1 MFTKTVAKKGLAAA
15 ALCAALSGT
24 AVAFPATASAAPV
37 AAAAAAGESPVDVGA
52 NANLNFNVDVLGIAN
67 KIEASIKT
75 AQNREGFVKNLMES
89 AFYASGQ
96 HYNVM
101 VHNLSQGYEDH
112 LNGVKQYG
120 SATYDGVTYGIWIF
134 EDGEF
139 TNKGDGGFINWA
151 FRGVWERPDNGGYVK
166 FSRIS

>member
-1 MFTKTVAKKGLAAA
+1 MSTKNLVKKGLATA
-15 ALCAALSGT
+15 ALCAALT
-24 AVAFPATASAAPV
+24 ATGAAFPATAMAAP
-37 AAAAAAGESPVDVGA
+37 ATAAAAAGDSPVDVGA

-96 HYNVM
+96 RYNVM
-101 VHNLSQGYEDH
+101 VHNLSQGYEEH
-112 LNGVKQYG
+112 LNGVQAYG
-120 SATYDGVTYGIWIF
+120 SATYDGVVYGIWVF

-139 TNKGDGGFINWA
+139 TNKGDGGYINWA
-151 FRGVWERPDNGGYVK
+151 FKGLWERPDNGGYVK
-166 FSRIS
+166 FFRAA

>member
-1 MFTKTVAKKGLAAA
+1 MVTKTVVKKGLAAA
-15 ALCAALSGT
+15 ALCAALCGT
-24 AVAFPATASAAPV
+24 AVAFPATASAAP
-37 AAAAAAGESPVDVGA
+37 AAPAAAAGESPVSVGA
-52 NANLNFNVDVLGIAN
+52 NVNFNVDPLGIAN
-67 KIEASIKT
+67 KIEAAVKT
-75 AQNREGFVKNLMES
+75 AQNRDGFVKNLMET
-89 AFYASGQ
+89 AFYESGQ

-101 VHNLSQGYEDH
+101 VHNLSQPYEDK

-139 TNKGDGGFINWA
+139 TNQGDGGYINWA

-166 FSRIS
+166 FSRIA

>member
-1 MFTKTVAKKGLAAA
+1 
-15 ALCAALSGT
+15 
-24 AVAFPATASAAPV
+24 
-37 AAAAAAGESPVDVGA
+37 
-52 NANLNFNVDVLGIAN
+52 
-67 KIEASIKT
+67 
-75 AQNREGFVKNLMES
+75 MET
-89 AFYASGQ
+89 AFYESGQ

-101 VHNLSQGYEDH
+101 VHNLSQPYEDK

-139 TNKGDGGFINWA
+139 TNQGDGGYINWA

-166 FSRIS
+166 FSRIA